1 MRHVHATTHALI
13 VSFMKKKKKKKK
25 KVLLLVQCLSFKSNV
40 KHSIIKVKSVMKD
53 RGLTAFASC
62 HSN

>member
-13 VSFMKKKKKKKK
+13 VSFMKKKKKK

>member
-13 VSFMKKKKKKKK
+13 VSFMKKKKKKKMF
-25 KVLLLVQCLSFKSNV
+25 LLVQCLSFKSNV